1 MDIPFGP
8 SPRDRRS
15 PLAAIAIQSINPR
28 SLLMSVGAVFAG
40 TASDSLR
47 GNMEILPATLCLLF
61 ALFTQMAG
69 NVIHHNFDFY
79 QQVDHALRKGNFP
92 FKPTV
97 VSGIMERLGQA
108 LMLISLTI
116 GMALLALTG
125 WWGLGVGA
133 IIVLL
138 EWLANYGPY
147 PLMRTSW
154 APLITFILFG
164 PVCVLGTSVVQSQ
177 YEATEPYSM
186 FDLMPAF
193 YLAGV
198 MGLQAIECHLQIIY
212 FNYNQD
218 RRALHNTFATRF
230 GRPVTR
236 TFFAICAILSLVI
249 MVVMGYV
256 VANLRSLSATWLAFL
271 LVPFVCLGI
280 NLYCLVRI
288 PHADEKEQRYL
299 RTLLACK
306 MAFAGIAIFIAFCI
320 IGLPS
325 DSHLNYF

>member
-8 SPRDRRS
+8 SPRPKHS
-15 PLAAIAIQSINPR
+15 PLVTIVLQSINPR
-28 SLLMSVGAVFAG
+28 SLLMSIGAVFAG

-61 ALFTQMAG
+61 ALFAQMAG
-69 NVIHHNFDFY
+69 NVIHHNFDFCH
-79 QQVDHALRKGNFP
+79 QVDHSSGREYSP

-97 VSGIMERLGQA
+97 TVGIMERLGQA
-108 LMLISLTI
+108 LSLIALTI
-116 GMALLALTG
+116 GLSLLTLTG
-125 WWGLGVGA
+125 WWGLVVGA
-133 IIVLL
+133 VIVLL

-147 PLMRTSW
+147 PLMRTPW
-154 APLITFILFG
+154 ALLITFILFG
-164 PVCVLGTSVVQSQ
+164 PVCVLGTSIVQSQ

-193 YLAGV
+193 FLAGV
-198 MGLQAIECHLQIIY
+198 MGLHALECHLQVIY

-230 GRPVTR
+230 GRPATR
-236 TFFAICAILSLVI
+236 TVFAVCAFLSLVI
-249 MVVMGYV
+249 MVIMGHV
-256 VANLRSLSATWLAFL
+256 VSNLHSLSTTWLAFL
-271 LVPFVCLGI
+271 IVPLISLGV
-280 NLYCLVRI
+280 NMYCLIRM
-288 PHADEKEQRYL
+288 PNADEKEQRYL
-299 RTLLACK
+299 RTLIASK